1 MQLQEPHEIDMPFC
15 TMRIRIGLNFW
26 VFVVNDCKKT
36 PISNQFEPHG
46 LQKNIYSA
54 IIPSWINLHLPFQA
68 PAIAFT
74 DYGTEV
80 EYHKVK
86 G

>member
-1 MQLQEPHEIDMPFC
+1 M
-15 TMRIRIGLNFW
+15 
-26 VFVVNDCKKT
+26 NDCKKT